1 MAAGDL
7 LLRLVDVTK
16 RYPGAVGAE
25 GPPVLDRV
33 GLELKAGES
42 LAVMG
47 PSGCGKTTLLNCIGT
62 LDQPDSG
69 TLELDGRDLTSLSTA
84 ELAEVRNRQIGF
96 VFQLHHLLPQ
106 CTVWENVL
114 LPTLASQNEVLR
126 DGAPDRAQRLL
137 KRVGLEPRLKHRPGQ
152 LSGGERQRVAVVRAL
167 INEPQL
173 LLADEPTGALDHASA
188 EQLAQLL
195 VELNHETGITL
206 IVVTHSMELAGRM
219 ERVMTLRDG
228 RLNPAE
234 TTP

>member
-1 MAAGDL
+1 MAEGDW

-16 RYPGAVGAE
+16 RYAGAAVAD
-25 GPPVLDRV
+25 GPPVLDGV

-42 LAVMG
+42 LAVIG

-69 TLELDGRDLTSLSTA
+69 TLQLDGRDLTSLSTA

-106 CTVWENVL
+106 CSVWENVL
-114 LPTLASQNEVLR
+114 LPTLASRNEVLR
-126 DGAPDRAQRLL
+126 DGAPDRAERLL
-137 KRVGLEPRLKHRPGQ
+137 KRVGLEHRLNHRPGQ
-152 LSGGERQRVAVVRAL
+152 LSGGERQRVSVVRAL
-167 INEPQL
+167 INEPRL

-195 VELNHETGITL
+195 VELNEETGITL
-206 IVVTHSMELAGRM
+206 IVVTHSMELARRM
-219 ERVMTLRDG
+219 GRVMTLRDG
-228 RLNPAE
+228 RLNPVEDAS
-234 TTP
+234 